1 MTAAAPDAR
10 LLSTAIKTPPH
21 RLSQTAVRDLCRD
34 LFADSAPGL
43 FERLAPVYLNA
54 GVETRY
60 ACAPIGWYRRPHG
73 WAERA
78 ALFDRFALDLLEDA
92 AWAALDQAGL
102 GAADVDQIVCVTT
115 TGVSTPSLEARL
127 AERMAF
133 RADVRRTPLFG
144 LGCAGGALGLARAAD
159 LARARPG
166 ETVLLLAVELCTLT
180 FRPQVAA
187 KETIVASALFG
198 DAAGAAVIRAGDA
211 QGGDAQGGGA
221 QGAALGP
228 AGEHRWPESLDVMG
242 WEVADDGLGVIFSQ
256 AIPTLID
263 RDLPPALDGF
273 LQRAG
278 LARADIAH
286 WLLHPGGAKVLA
298 AYERAFDLPSVALA
312 ETRSVLRR
320 MGNCSSVGVLAVLD
334 RARADGAS
342 GCSLIAALGPGFTA
356 GFQLIDL

>member
-1 MTAAAPDAR
+1 MTADAPAAR

-21 RLSQTAVRDLCRD
+21 RLSQTAVRDLCRE
-34 LFADSAPGL
+34 LFAESAPGL

-54 GVETRY
+54 GVESRY

-92 AWAALDQAGL
+92 AWAALERAGL
-102 GAADVDQIVCVTT
+102 APADVDQIVCVTT

-144 LGCAGGALGLARAAD
+144 LGCAGGALGLSRAAD

-180 FRPQVAA
+180 FRPQVAT

-198 DAAGAAVIRAGDA
+198 DAAGAAVIRAEGSSA
-211 QGGDAQGGGA
+211 ERAGGV
-221 QGAALGP
+221 LGP
-228 AGEHRWPESLDVMG
+228 GGEHRWPESLDVMG
-242 WEVADDGLGVIFSQ
+242 WRVADDGLGVVFSQ

-263 RDLPPALDGF
+263 RDLPVALDGF
-273 LQRAG
+273 LARAG
-278 LARADIAH
+278 GARGDLVN

-298 AYERAFDLPSVALA
+298 AYERALGLPGVALGDSRA
-312 ETRSVLRR
+312 VLRT
-320 MGNCSSVGVLAVLD
+320 MGNCSSVGVLATLD
-334 RARADGAS
+334 RARESGAS
-342 GCSLIAALGPGFTA
+342 GRSLVAALGPGFTA